1 MRDNALAAARGDA
14 DLAARALGEPPP
26 GASGALGGAAGGARP
41 HASLPLARPLTPR
54 LAATP
59 RLVAAL
65 ADALVASMA
74 SPPLL
79 PHGAAPAGGAQSAA
93 AYGAGTPA
101 AAVAAVVGAAGAP
114 STVTRDFASGALI
127 ALANVGGERAAGGA
141 ARGALIAVRPALLAM
156 AARDEFAA
164 DLVLNQLR
172 HVYG

>member
-1 MRDNALAAARGDA
+1 MQNPTFFKSYYNESTKRVGFLATEADFSLAAAPSA
-14 DLAARALGEPPP
+14 LLRA
-26 GASGALGGAAGGARP
+26 
-41 HASLPLARPLTPR
+41 
-54 LAATP
+54 
-59 RLVAAL
+59 
-65 ADALVASMA
+65 
-74 SPPLL
+74 
-79 PHGAAPAGGAQSAA
+79 
-93 AYGAGTPA
+93 
-101 AAVAAVVGAAGAP
+101 AP